1 MPTIDV
7 IIELSPEACL
17 AHYEGRV
24 GMVRTRSLDGRTVLF
39 PAEALRRVVTR
50 DGVHGVYRLTFS
62 PEGRFEDIGRMRPR
76 P

>member
-7 IIELSPEACL
+7 IIELSHDACL

-24 GMVRTRSLDGRTVLF
+24 GQVHARSLDGRRVLF

-50 DGVHGVYRLTFS
+50 DGVHGAFRLTFS
-62 PEGRFEDIGRMRPR
+62 AAGRFESIRPL